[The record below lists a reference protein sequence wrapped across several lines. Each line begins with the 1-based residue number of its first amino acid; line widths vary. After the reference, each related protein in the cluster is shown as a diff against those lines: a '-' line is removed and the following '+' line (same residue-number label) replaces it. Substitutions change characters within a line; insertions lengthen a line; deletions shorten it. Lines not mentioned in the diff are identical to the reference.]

1 MNLHIVGLN
10 IMNIHI
16 VGLNHAE
23 TTPVEIREKLAFSPS
38 SVPIALS
45 SFAQSFPSSETVILS
60 TCNRVEIYATSPDD
74 SLTKE
79 DFLDFFSAFH
89 GLPKEKF
96 ADHMYHHQG
105 INAVKYLFRVVSS
118 LESGVLGETQI
129 ISQVKDAYMTATAAA
144 TTGSILNQLF
154 QRSLTV
160 AKDVHTKTAIGKGNI
175 SVSTV
180 AVDLAIKVFKDFSEK
195 TIFIIGAGE
204 MCELVLKHLVERGA
218 KTAIVANR
226 NFDKAKSLA
235 EEYDG
240 KAINYEKLDEY
251 LPQADIIISST
262 ASPRHVIHTEHI
274 KNAIKARRG
283 NPMLLIDIA
292 FPRDIDPEIAK
303 IDNVYLYD
311 INDLNKVANSNAEER
326 KQDIGKCVTII
337 DKEVAQYMAWVEE
350 LKIGPAISQLRNH
363 FHEIGEQELER
374 LRPKLGDIAHDEWE
388 HIVYSMQ
395 RTLNKILHKPAK
407 VGKEKAKNGGG
418 FQYVET
424 IKHLF
429 GIHHKKDDSKK

>member
-1 MNLHIVGLN
+1 MNLHT
-10 IMNIHI
+10 
-16 VGLNHAE
+16 VGLNHDSA
-23 TTPVEIREKLAFSPS
+23 PVEIREKIAFSAS

-45 SFAQSFPSSETVILS
+45 SFAQSFPLSEAVILS

-74 SLTKE
+74 TLNKE
-79 DFLDFFSAFH
+79 ALLDFFSAFH

-96 ADHMYHHQG
+96 ADHMYHYQDM
-105 INAVKYLFRVVSS
+105 NAVRHLFFVASS
-118 LESGVLGETQI
+118 LDSLVRGETQI
-129 ISQVKDAYMTATAAA
+129 LSQVKEAYMMATSAE
-144 TTGSILNQLF
+144 TTGSILDQLF
-154 QRSLTV
+154 QRSLNV
-160 AKDVHTKTAIGKGNI
+160 AKDVHTRTNIGRGKV
-175 SVSTV
+175 SVSSV
-180 AVDLAIKVFKDFSEK
+180 AVDLAIKVFKDFSDK

-204 MCELVLKHLVERGA
+204 MCELVLKHLVEHGA

-226 NFDKAKSLA
+226 NYDKAKALA

-240 KAINYEKLDEY
+240 KAINYQSLEDY

-262 ASPRHVIHTEHI
+262 ASPRPVIHTEHI
-274 KNAIKARRG
+274 KHAVKARRG

-292 FPRDIDPEIAK
+292 VPRDIDPEIAK
-303 IDNVYLYD
+303 IDNVYLYNID
-311 INDLNKVANSNAEER
+311 DLQTVVNSNIDDREKEL
-326 KQDIGKCVTII
+326 GKCQVII
-337 DKEVAQYMAWVEE
+337 DIEVEKFMAWFEE
-350 LKIGPAISQLRNH
+350 LKIGPAIAQLRNH

-374 LRPKLGDIAHDEWE
+374 LRPKLGEIAHEEWE

-418 FQYVET
+418 YQYVET

-429 GIHHKKDDSKK
+429 GIHHKDDSKK

>member
-1 MNLHIVGLN
+1 MNLHT
-10 IMNIHI
+10 
-16 VGLNHAE
+16 VGLNHDSA
-23 TTPVEIREKLAFSPS
+23 PVEIREKIAFSTS

-45 SFAQSFPSSETVILS
+45 SFTQSFPLSEAVILS
-60 TCNRVEIYATSPDD
+60 TCNRVEIYATSPGN
-74 SLTKE
+74 SLNKE
-79 DFLDFFSAFH
+79 ALLDFFSAFH

-96 ADHMYHHQG
+96 ADHMYHYQDM
-105 INAVKYLFRVVSS
+105 NAVKHLFFVASS
-118 LESGVLGETQI
+118 LDSLVRGETQI
-129 ISQVKDAYMTATAAA
+129 LSQVKEAYMMATSAE

-154 QRSLTV
+154 QRSLNV
-160 AKDVHTKTAIGKGNI
+160 AKDVHTRTNIGRGKV
-175 SVSTV
+175 SVSSV
-180 AVDLAIKVFKDFSEK
+180 AVDLAIKVFKDFSDK

-204 MCELVLKHLVERGA
+204 MCELVLKHLVEHGA

-226 NFDKAKSLA
+226 NYDKAKALA

-240 KAINYEKLDEY
+240 KAINYQSLEDY

-262 ASPRHVIHTEHI
+262 ASPRPVIHTEHI
-274 KNAIKARRG
+274 KHAIKARRG

-292 FPRDIDPEIAK
+292 VPRDIDPEIAK
-303 IDNVYLYD
+303 IDNVYLYNID
-311 INDLNKVANSNAEER
+311 DLQTVVNSNIDDREKEL
-326 KQDIGKCVTII
+326 GKCQVII
-337 DKEVAQYMAWVEE
+337 DIEVEKFMAWFEE
-350 LKIGPAISQLRNH
+350 LKIGPAIAQLRNH

-374 LRPKLGDIAHDEWE
+374 LRPKLGEIAHEEWE

-418 FQYVET
+418 YQYVET

-429 GIHHKKDDSKK
+429 GIHHKDDSKE

>member
-1 MNLHIVGLN
+1 MNLHTL
-10 IMNIHI
+10 
-16 VGLNHAE
+16 GLNHDSA
-23 TTPVEIREKLAFSPS
+23 PVEVREKLAFSPS

-45 SFAQSFPSSETVILS
+45 SFAQSFPSSEIVILS
-60 TCNRVEIYATSPDD
+60 TCNRVEIYATSKDD
-74 SLTKE
+74 SLNKDTL
-79 DFLDFFSAFH
+79 LDFFSAFH
-89 GLPKEKF
+89 ELPKEEF

-105 INAVKYLFRVVSS
+105 INAVRHLFFVASS
-118 LESGVLGETQI
+118 LNSGVLGETQI
-129 ISQVKDAYMTATAAA
+129 ISQVKEAYQTATTAE

-180 AVDLAIKVFKDFSEK
+180 AVDLAIKIFKDFSEK
-195 TIFIIGAGE
+195 TMFIIGAGE

-226 NFDKAKSLA
+226 NYDKAKSLA

-240 KAINYEKLDEY
+240 KAINYEKLGEY
-251 LPQADIIISST
+251 LPQADIVISST
-262 ASPRHVIHTEHI
+262 ASPRHVVHTEHI

-292 FPRDIDPEIAK
+292 FPRDIDPEISK

-326 KQDIGKCVTII
+326 KKDIDKCVTII

-374 LRPKLGDIAHDEWE
+374 LRPKLGDIAHEEWE

-429 GIHHKKDDSKK
+429 GIQHKKEDSEK

>member
-1 MNLHIVGLN
+1 MNLHIL
-10 IMNIHI
+10 
-16 VGLNHAE
+16 GLNHDSA
-23 TTPVEIREKLAFSPS
+23 PVEVREKLAFSPS

-60 TCNRVEIYATSPDD
+60 TCNRVEIYATSPDN
-74 SLTKE
+74 SLDK
-79 DFLDFFSAFH
+79 DALLDFFSAFH
-89 GLPKEKF
+89 GLPKEEF
-96 ADHMYHHQG
+96 SDHMYYHQC
-105 INAVKYLFRVVSS
+105 INAVRHLFFVASS
-118 LESGVLGETQI
+118 LKSGVLGETQI
-129 ISQVKDAYMTATAAA
+129 ISQVKEAYMTATTAE
-144 TTGSILNQLF
+144 TTGSIINQLF

-160 AKDVHTKTAIGKGNI
+160 AKDVHTKTTIGKGNI

-180 AVDLAIKVFKDFSEK
+180 AVDLAIKIFKDFSEK

-226 NFDKAKSLA
+226 NYDKAKSLA
-235 EEYDG
+235 AEYNG
-240 KAINYEKLDEY
+240 KAINYEKLEDY
-251 LPQADIIISST
+251 LHQADIIISST
-262 ASPRHVIHTEHI
+262 ASPHPVIHTEHI

-311 INDLNKVANSNAEER
+311 INDLNKVADSNAEER
-326 KQDIGKCVTII
+326 KKDIGKCVVII

-374 LRPKLGDIAHDEWE
+374 LRPKLGEIAHEEWE

-429 GIHHKKDDSKK
+429 GIHHKDDSKK

>member
-1 MNLHIVGLN
+1 
-10 IMNIHI
+10 MNIHI

-60 TCNRVEIYATSPDD
+60 TCNRVEIYATSPDN
-74 SLTKE
+74 SLTKD

-105 INAVKYLFRVVSS
+105 INAVRYLFRVVSS

-180 AVDLAIKVFKDFSEK
+180 AVDLAIKIFKDFSEK

-226 NFDKAKSLA
+226 NYDKAKSLA

-303 IDNVYLYD
+303 IDNVYLYE
-311 INDLNKVANSNAEER
+311 IKDLNKVANSNAEER
-326 KQDIGKCVTII
+326 KKDIGKCVAII
-337 DKEVAQYMAWVEE
+337 DKEVSQYMAWVEE

-374 LRPKLGDIAHDEWE
+374 LRPKLGDLAHEEWE

>member
-1 MNLHIVGLN
+1 MNLHT
-10 IMNIHI
+10 
-16 VGLNHAE
+16 VGLNHDSA
-23 TTPVEIREKLAFSPS
+23 PVEIREKIAFSAS

-45 SFAQSFPSSETVILS
+45 SFTQSFPLSEAVILS
-60 TCNRVEIYATSPDD
+60 TCNRVEIYATSPDNTL
-74 SLTKE
+74 SKE
-79 DFLDFFSAFH
+79 ALLDFFSAFH

-96 ADHMYHHQG
+96 ADHMYHHQDM
-105 INAVKYLFRVVSS
+105 NAVRHLFFVASS
-118 LESGVLGETQI
+118 LDSLVRGETQI
-129 ISQVKDAYMTATAAA
+129 LSQVKEAYMTATSAE

-154 QRSLTV
+154 QRSLNV
-160 AKDVHTKTAIGKGNI
+160 AKEVHTKTSIGKGKV
-175 SVSTV
+175 SVSSV
-180 AVDLAIKVFKDFSEK
+180 AVDLAIKVFKDFSDK
-195 TIFIIGAGE
+195 TVFIIGAGE

-226 NFDKAKSLA
+226 NYDKAKALA

-240 KAINYEKLDEY
+240 KAINYQSLEDY

-262 ASPRHVIHTEHI
+262 ASPRPVIHTEHI
-274 KNAIKARRG
+274 KSAIKARRG

-292 FPRDIDPEIAK
+292 VPRDIDPETAK
-303 IDNVYLYD
+303 IDNVYLYNID
-311 INDLNKVANSNAEER
+311 DLQTVVNGNIDDREKEL
-326 KQDIGKCVTII
+326 GKCQVII
-337 DKEVAQYMAWVEE
+337 DIEVEKFMAWFEE
-350 LKIGPAISQLRNH
+350 LKIGPAIAQLRNH

-374 LRPKLGDIAHDEWE
+374 LRPKLGEIAPEEWE

-418 FQYVET
+418 YQYVET

-429 GIHHKKDDSKK
+429 GIHHKDETEK